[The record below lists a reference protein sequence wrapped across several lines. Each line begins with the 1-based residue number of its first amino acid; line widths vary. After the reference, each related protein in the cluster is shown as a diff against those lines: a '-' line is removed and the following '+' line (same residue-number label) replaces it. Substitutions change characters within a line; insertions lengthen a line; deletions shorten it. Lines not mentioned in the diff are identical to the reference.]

1 MDPEKVSEWNEHIQT
16 AERAQ
21 RAGKFD
27 FAEATWMLAVE
38 EAESFGTRDARLAY
52 SLEKLTECL
61 WFQGRL
67 EEALHYGYRAL
78 QIYEAALGP
87 SHNDVGSMAY
97 NVAMVYHVLNY
108 FDEAEKNY
116 KRALAIKTG
125 ALGAKHPD
133 VIKVLGSF
141 ADLLVKLG
149 REQEAAQLRA
159 SEKVVTAA
167 NWSQTNSG
175 RDVGGRALGYAPSM
189 AAVSGSYPPYRPGA
203 ASGSFPPVET
213 AQELMGQP
221 GPVPSNS
228 TQSGAYPQPVL
239 EGAVKPAHTSL
250 IKQIRRASAESPY
263 AQGIVPPPDASSAG
277 SSKVASVSGVGDAG
291 TTSGAASGS
300 GSSDSTSLAGTAGC
314 AAGGT
319 GVAGGAGSGVVS
331 GAVVSG
337 AGDAPTSSA
346 SATIASEAASE
357 AAARAAFQRHFDQ
370 SAKLVLPVSNHYGNT
385 WEDLKRAAEQ
395 GLIEGNL
402 TQAEGAW
409 REAMTFAKG
418 ENGENPTYCYV
429 LETLGEV
436 YLRQQN
442 YERAEN
448 CLSTAYGIKKKVLG
462 DMHAAV
468 AGTASNLARLFY
480 TIYQFDE
487 AEKYSHESVNI
498 QEKLFGPNSI
508 EAATAMHNLATVYH
522 VQKKYAQAE
531 PFYER
536 AMKIKQLQLGG
547 DHPETVRILKS
558 YANLLRSTHREEQA
572 EMLDQCVTGMISG
585 RWRAVEIKPKDQ
597 PEEGWWKQALFGD
610 D

>member
-263 AQGIVPPPDASSAG
+263 AHGIVPPPPDAT
-277 SSKVASVSGVGDAG
+277 AS
-291 TTSGAASGS
+291 ASG
-300 GSSDSTSLAGTAGC
+300 TSN
-314 AAGGT
+314 AAG
-319 GVAGGAGSGVVS
+319 
-331 GAVVSG
+331 VSG
-337 AGDAPTSSA
+337 AGDAGAVTGTTSGAVTGSASAGTAGSVGGAGATSSA
-346 SATIASEAASE
+346 APGTSSSE
-357 AAARAAFQRHFDQ
+357 AAAVEAASAAAAKAAFQRHFDQ

-395 GLIEGNL
+395 GLVEGNL

-448 CLSTAYGIKKKVLG
+448 CLCTAYGIKKKVLG

-572 EMLDQCVTGMISG
+572 DMLDQCVTGMISG

>member
-1 MDPEKVSEWNEHIQT
+1 MDPEKVSEWNQHIQV

-21 RAGKFD
+21 RSAKYD
-27 FAEATWMLAVE
+27 YAEATWMLAVE
-38 EAESFGTRDARLAY
+38 ESESFGARDARLAY

-67 EEALHYGYRAL
+67 EEALHYGARAL
-78 QIYEAALGP
+78 QVYEAALGP

-133 VIKVLGSF
+133 VVKVLSSF

-149 REQEAAQLRA
+149 REDEAVQLRA
-159 SEKVVTAA
+159 TEKVVTAA

-175 RDVGGRALGYAPSM
+175 RDVGGRALGFTPSM
-189 AAVSGSYPPYRPGA
+189 AAVSGSYPPYRPGGA
-203 ASGSFPPVET
+203 VSGAYPPVQ
-213 AQELMGQP
+213 AP
-221 GPVPSNS
+221 PVQGEQS
-228 TQSGAYPQPVL
+228 TQSGSYPQPVL
-239 EGAVKPAHTSL
+239 EGAVKPVHSSL

-263 AQGIVPPPDASSAG
+263 AQGIEPPPG
-277 SSKVASVSGVGDAG
+277 SQPAVEPP
-291 TTSGAASGS
+291 
-300 GSSDSTSLAGTAGC
+300 
-314 AAGGT
+314 
-319 GVAGGAGSGVVS
+319 VVS
-331 GAVVSG
+331 EQQAQAEAAAAQAAQAKALSDKKY
-337 AGDAPTSSA
+337 ASA
-346 SATIASEAASE
+346 SA
-357 AAARAAFQRHFDQ
+357 
-370 SAKLVLPVSNHYGNT
+370 KLILPISGHYGNT
-385 WEDLKRAAEQ
+385 WEELKRHADQ
-395 GLIEGNL
+395 GLSEGNL

-409 REAMTFAKG
+409 REAMTLAKG
-418 ENGENPTYCYV
+418 ENTDNPTYCYV

-442 YERAEN
+442 YERAES
-448 CLSTAYGIKKKVLG
+448 CLCTAYSIKTRVLG
-462 DMHAAV
+462 DTHAAV

-480 TIYQFDE
+480 VIYQFDE
-487 AEKYSHESVNI
+487 AEKYSHEAVRI
-498 QEKLFGPNSI
+498 QEKLFGANSI

-547 DHPETVRILKS
+547 DHPDTVRILKS
-558 YANLLRSTHREEQA
+558 YANLLRATHREEQA
-572 EMLDQCVTGMISG
+572 EMLDNCVTGMISG
-585 RWRAVEIKPKDQ
+585 RWRAVEIKPKDA
-597 PEEGWWKQALFGD
+597 PEEGWWKQELFGD
-610 D
+610 E

>member
-21 RAGKFD
+21 RAGKYD

-38 EAESFGTRDARLAY
+38 EAESFGTCDARLAY

-203 ASGSFPPVET
+203 ASGSYPPVET

-221 GPVPSNS
+221 GAAPSNA

-263 AQGIVPPPDASSAG
+263 AQGIVPPPPDATASASGTSNAAGVSSAANAG
-277 SSKVASVSGVGDAG
+277 AVTG
-291 TTSGAASGS
+291 TTSGAVVTGSAS
-300 GSSDSTSLAGTAGC
+300 AGTASS
-314 AAGGT
+314 
-319 GVAGGAGSGVVS
+319 AGGAG
-331 GAVVSG
+331 A
-337 AGDAPTSSA
+337 TSSA
-346 SATIASEAASE
+346 APGTSSSEAAVAEAASE
-357 AAARAAFQRHFDQ
+357 AAAKAAFQRHFDQ

-395 GLIEGNL
+395 GLVEGNL

-448 CLSTAYGIKKKVLG
+448 CLCTAYGIKKKVLG

-597 PEEGWWKQALFGD
+597 PEEGWWKRALFGD